1 MRIERF
7 RDITEQS
14 KRSIFHMVHCS
25 LISRDHFLLQR
36 KSMYIRKRLRIAGD
50 IGWLL
55 SNPFHFP
62 LLKIRRKIHVEFS
75 VFRIPRFEP

>member
-1 MRIERF
+1 MRKERF

-14 KRSIFHMVHCS
+14 KRSIFHVVHCS

-36 KSMYIRKRLRIAGD
+36 KLIYIRKRFRIAGD

-55 SNPFHFP
+55 FNPLYFP
-62 LLKIRRKIHVEFS
+62 LLKTRKKKHVEFS

>member
-7 RDITEQS
+7 RYITKQS
-14 KRSIFHMVHCS
+14 KRSIFHMVRCS
-25 LISRDHFLLQR
+25 LISRDHFHLQR
-36 KSMYIRKRLRIAGD
+36 KSINIRKRLGIAGD

-55 SNPFHFP
+55 FNPFHFP
-62 LLKIRRKIHVEFS
+62 LLKTRKKKHVEFS